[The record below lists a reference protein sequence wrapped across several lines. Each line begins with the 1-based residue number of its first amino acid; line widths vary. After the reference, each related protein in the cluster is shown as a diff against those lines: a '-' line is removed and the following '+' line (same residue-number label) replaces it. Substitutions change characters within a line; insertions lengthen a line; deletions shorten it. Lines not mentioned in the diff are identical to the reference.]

1 MATFE
6 DVFIVRQCDW
16 PVSFPG
22 GSATRPTPWETA
34 AIEEA
39 TTLRDSSWNVSFPQ
53 NSSRSPVVSGAMTS
67 VSLCGRMHLPMK
79 EQPATWTVSLHT
91 WGQACQTGAQVLRHR
106 PSDRTEFQWA
116 QIFFFLLLKGGYS
129 QWSASSIAQWV
140 KNLPAMQGTQETQVW
155 SLGQED
161 PLEKEMVTHSNMLA
175 WRIPWTEEHGG
186 LQSLGS
192 QRVRHNW
199 ATKPCHHCQWNSHCF
214 SFIH

>member
-6 DVFIVRQCDW
+6 DVFIVSQCDW

-22 GSATRPTPWETA
+22 ENATRPTPWETVLPLRRPPHWETELFQVSCGLWSNGFCVSVRKDSPSHEGA
-34 AIEEA
+34 ACHTDCVLA
-39 TTLRDSSWNVSFPQ
+39 HLRAVLPDRNTSAPPPPLWQDRV
-53 NSSRSPVVSGAMTS
+53 S
-67 VSLCGRMHLPMK
+67 VSP
-79 EQPATWTVSLHT
+79 
-91 WGQACQTGAQVLRHR
+91 
-106 PSDRTEFQWA
+106 D
-116 QIFFFLLLKGGYS
+116 FFFFPLLKGGYS
-129 QWSASSIAQWV
+129 QWSASPIAQWV
-140 KNLPAMQGTQETQVW
+140 KSRPAMQGTQETQVW